1 MADVTSNS
9 TGCFKPHLPTVES
22 TGPIAG
28 WFFQVIVFSPH
39 EQSLTACICPPE
51 LLLEPVAEATC
62 RCSLAEW
69 TGWVPMPV
77 TLTRRKVRLI
87 GLASAVS
94 TLLAP
99 EFVVGL
105 PAFTRASAMTV
116 ATGAAGGQMGGGPPT
131 QVPPAQVS
139 AVVQSSL
146 SSHGEL
152 FAVFMQ
158 PVAGSHESVVH
169 TLLSSQLRAGPP
181 TQAPP
186 AQVSAVV
193 QALPSLQDRVFG
205 VPAHT
210 LAAQVSPEVQGL
222 RSSHGRVLGVFT
234 QPVAGS
240 HVSVVHTL
248 PSTQLG
254 GGPPTQTPPA
264 QVSAVV
270 QALPSLQGSVF
281 GVPPTHA
288 AAPSQVLPLMQGLL
302 AQAWPAGS
310 NWQVVE
316 QQSPATRLPSS
327 HCSPRSTTP
336 LPQTWAILPM
346 RTVNWLVC
354 TPPAGKPGPWTP
366 KTFWPQG
373 LPVTVWGAA
382 GL

>member
-1 MADVTSNS
+1 M
-9 TGCFKPHLPTVES
+9 
-22 TGPIAG
+22 
-28 WFFQVIVFSPH
+28 
-39 EQSLTACICPPE
+39 
-51 LLLEPVAEATC
+51 
-62 RCSLAEW
+62 
-69 TGWVPMPV
+69 
-77 TLTRRKVRLI
+77 RRKVRLT

-116 ATGAAGGQMGGGPPT
+116 ATGAAGGQTGGGPPT

-146 SSHGEL
+146 
-152 FAVFMQ
+152 
-158 PVAGSHESVVH
+158 
-169 TLLSSQLRAGPP
+169 
-181 TQAPP
+181 
-186 AQVSAVV
+186 
-193 QALPSLQDRVFG
+193 
-205 VPAHT
+205 
-210 LAAQVSPEVQGL
+210 
-222 RSSHGRVLGVFT
+222 
-234 QPVAGS
+234 
-240 HVSVVHTL
+240 
-248 PSTQLG
+248 STQLG

-310 NWQVVE
+310 NWQVGE

-327 HCSPRSTTP
+327 HCSPRSTMP

-346 RTVNWLVC
+346 RTVNWSVC
-354 TPPAGKPGPWTP
+354 SPPPGRPGP
-366 KTFWPQG
+366 
-373 LPVTVWGAA
+373 
-382 GL
+382 

>member
-1 MADVTSNS
+1 M
-9 TGCFKPHLPTVES
+9 
-22 TGPIAG
+22 
-28 WFFQVIVFSPH
+28 
-39 EQSLTACICPPE
+39 
-51 LLLEPVAEATC
+51 
-62 RCSLAEW
+62 
-69 TGWVPMPV
+69 
-77 TLTRRKVRLI
+77 RRKVRLT

-116 ATGAAGGQMGGGPPT
+116 ATGAAGGQTGGGPPT
-131 QVPPAQVS
+131 QVPPAQV
-139 AVVQSSL
+139 
-146 SSHGEL
+146 
-152 FAVFMQ
+152 
-158 PVAGSHESVVH
+158 PAG
-169 TLLSSQLRAGPP
+169 QG
-181 TQAPP
+181 
-186 AQVSAVV
+186 SAVV
-193 QALPSLQDRVFG
+193 QAL
-205 VPAHT
+205 A
-210 LAAQVSPEVQGL
+210 
-222 RSSHGRVLGVFT
+222 
-234 QPVAGS
+234 
-240 HVSVVHTL
+240 
-248 PSTQLG
+248 
-254 GGPPTQTPPA
+254 
-264 QVSAVV
+264 
-270 QALPSLQGSVF
+270 SLQGSVV

-310 NWQVVE
+310 NWQVGE

-382 GL
+382 GLPTKPAGGGGATAVRNGPIGPGGGGVPKASAGPPGTSGVRVLSWVKLTVPTASAWSTSTP

>member
-1 MADVTSNS
+1 M
-9 TGCFKPHLPTVES
+9 
-22 TGPIAG
+22 
-28 WFFQVIVFSPH
+28 
-39 EQSLTACICPPE
+39 
-51 LLLEPVAEATC
+51 
-62 RCSLAEW
+62 
-69 TGWVPMPV
+69 
-77 TLTRRKVRLI
+77 RRKVRLT

-105 PAFTRASAMTV
+105 QAFTRASAMTV
-116 ATGAAGGQMGGGPPT
+116 ATGAAGGQTGGGPPT

-205 VPAHT
+205 VPTHAP
-210 LAAQVSPEVQGL
+210 AAQVSPEVQGL
-222 RSSHGRVLGVFT
+222 RSSHGRVFGVFT
-234 QPVAGS
+234 QPVTGS

-281 GVPPTHA
+281 GAPPTQA
-288 AAPSQVLPLMQGLL
+288 AAPSQVLPLLHGLL

-310 NWQVVE
+310 NWQVGE
-316 QQSPATRLPSS
+316 QQSPAMRLPSS

-336 LPQTWAILPM
+336 LPQMWAILPM

-366 KTFWPQG
+366 KMFWPQG

-382 GL
+382 GLPTKPAGGGGATAVRNGPIRPVASGVPKASAGPPGTSGMRVLSWVKLTVPTASAWSTSTP

>member
-1 MADVTSNS
+1 MADVTSKS
-9 TGCFKPHLPTVES
+9 TPCFKAHLPTVAS

-28 WFFQVIVFSPH
+28 WLFQVIVFSPH

-77 TLTRRKVRLI
+77 TLTRRKVRLT

-116 ATGAAGGQMGGGPPT
+116 ATGAAGGQ
-131 QVPPAQVS
+131 
-139 AVVQSSL
+139 
-146 SSHGEL
+146 
-152 FAVFMQ
+152 
-158 PVAGSHESVVH
+158 
-169 TLLSSQLRAGPP
+169 
-181 TQAPP
+181 
-186 AQVSAVV
+186 
-193 QALPSLQDRVFG
+193 
-205 VPAHT
+205 
-210 LAAQVSPEVQGL
+210 
-222 RSSHGRVLGVFT
+222 
-234 QPVAGS
+234 
-240 HVSVVHTL
+240 
-248 PSTQLG
+248 
-254 GGPPTQTPPA
+254 PTQTPPA

-310 NWQVVE
+310 NWQVGE

-327 HCSPRSTTP
+327 HCSPRSTMP

-346 RTVNWLVC
+346 RTVNWSVC
-354 TPPAGKPGPWTP
+354 SPPPGRPGP
-366 KTFWPQG
+366 
-373 LPVTVWGAA
+373 
-382 GL
+382 

>member
-1 MADVTSNS
+1 M
-9 TGCFKPHLPTVES
+9 
-22 TGPIAG
+22 
-28 WFFQVIVFSPH
+28 
-39 EQSLTACICPPE
+39 
-51 LLLEPVAEATC
+51 
-62 RCSLAEW
+62 
-69 TGWVPMPV
+69 
-77 TLTRRKVRLI
+77 RRKVRLT

-116 ATGAAGGQMGGGPPT
+116 ATGAAGGQTGGGPPT
-131 QVPPAQVS
+131 QV
-139 AVVQSSL
+139 
-146 SSHGEL
+146 
-152 FAVFMQ
+152 
-158 PVAGSHESVVH
+158 
-169 TLLSSQLRAGPP
+169 
-181 TQAPP
+181 
-186 AQVSAVV
+186 
-193 QALPSLQDRVFG
+193 
-205 VPAHT
+205 
-210 LAAQVSPEVQGL
+210 
-222 RSSHGRVLGVFT
+222 
-234 QPVAGS
+234 
-240 HVSVVHTL
+240 
-248 PSTQLG
+248 
-254 GGPPTQTPPA
+254 PPA

-310 NWQVVE
+310 NWQVGE

-382 GL
+382 GLPTKPAGGGGATAVRNGPIRPVASGVPKASAGPPGTSGMRVLSWVKLTVPTASAWSTSTP

>member
-1 MADVTSNS
+1 M
-9 TGCFKPHLPTVES
+9 
-22 TGPIAG
+22 
-28 WFFQVIVFSPH
+28 
-39 EQSLTACICPPE
+39 
-51 LLLEPVAEATC
+51 
-62 RCSLAEW
+62 
-69 TGWVPMPV
+69 
-77 TLTRRKVRLI
+77 RRKVRLT

-116 ATGAAGGQMGGGPPT
+116 ATGAAGGQTGGGPPT

-181 TQAPP
+181 TQ
-186 AQVSAVV
+186 
-193 QALPSLQDRVFG
+193 
-205 VPAHT
+205 
-210 LAAQVSPEVQGL
+210 
-222 RSSHGRVLGVFT
+222 
-234 QPVAGS
+234 
-240 HVSVVHTL
+240 
-248 PSTQLG
+248 
-254 GGPPTQTPPA
+254 GPPTQTPPA

-310 NWQVVE
+310 NWQVGE

-366 KTFWPQG
+366 KTF
-373 LPVTVWGAA
+373 
-382 GL
+382 

>member
-1 MADVTSNS
+1 R
-9 TGCFKPHLPTVES
+9 
-22 TGPIAG
+22 
-28 WFFQVIVFSPH
+28 
-39 EQSLTACICPPE
+39 LT
-51 LLLEPVAEATC
+51 
-62 RCSLAEW
+62 
-69 TGWVPMPV
+69 
-77 TLTRRKVRLI
+77 

-105 PAFTRASAMTV
+105 PLLTRASAVTV
-116 ATGAAGGQMGGGPPT
+116 ATGAAGGQTGGGPPT

-139 AVVQSSL
+139 AVVQSSA

-158 PVAGSHESVVH
+158 PVAGSHESVV
-169 TLLSSQLRAGPP
+169 Q
-181 TQAPP
+181 
-186 AQVSAVV
+186 
-193 QALPSLQDRVFG
+193 
-205 VPAHT
+205 
-210 LAAQVSPEVQGL
+210 
-222 RSSHGRVLGVFT
+222 
-234 QPVAGS
+234 
-240 HVSVVHTL
+240 TL
-248 PSTQLG
+248 PSSPLG

-310 NWQVVE
+310 NWQVGE

-346 RTVNWLVC
+346 
-354 TPPAGKPGPWTP
+354 K
-366 KTFWPQG
+366 
-373 LPVTVWGAA
+373 
-382 GL
+382 

>member
-1 MADVTSNS
+1 MAEVTSKS
-9 TGCFKPHLPTVES
+9 TPCFKPHLPTVES

-62 RCSLAEW
+62 RCSLTEW

-77 TLTRRKVRLI
+77 TLMRRKVRLT

-105 PAFTRASAMTV
+105 PAFTKASAVTV
-116 ATGAAGGQMGGGPPT
+116 ATGAAGGQTGGGPPT

-139 AVVQSSL
+139 AVVQGST
-146 SSHGEL
+146 SSHGSV
-152 FAVFMQ
+152 FA
-158 PVAGSHESVVH
+158 
-169 TLLSSQLRAGPP
+169 
-181 TQAPP
+181 
-186 AQVSAVV
+186 
-193 QALPSLQDRVFG
+193 
-205 VPAHT
+205 
-210 LAAQVSPEVQGL
+210 
-222 RSSHGRVLGVFT
+222 VFT

-264 QVSAVV
+264 QVSGMV

-288 AAPSQVLPLMQGLL
+288 AEPSQVLPLMQG
-302 AQAWPAGS
+302 
-310 NWQVVE
+310 
-316 QQSPATRLPSS
+316 
-327 HCSPRSTTP
+327 
-336 LPQTWAILPM
+336 
-346 RTVNWLVC
+346 
-354 TPPAGKPGPWTP
+354 
-366 KTFWPQG
+366 F
-373 LPVTVWGAA
+373 
-382 GL
+382 

>member
-1 MADVTSNS
+1 MADVTSKS
-9 TGCFKPHLPTVES
+9 TPCFKAHLPTVES

-28 WFFQVIVFSPH
+28 WLFQVMVFSPH

-77 TLTRRKVRLI
+77 TLMRRKVRLT

-105 PAFTRASAMTV
+105 PAFTKASAVTV
-116 ATGAAGGQMGGGPPT
+116 ATGAAGGQTGGGPPT

-139 AVVQSSL
+139 AVVQASL

-152 FAVFMQ
+152 FAVFTQ
-158 PVAGSHESVVH
+158 PVAGSQESVVH
-169 TLLSSQLRAGPP
+169 TLLSLQLRAGPP

-210 LAAQVSPEVQGL
+210 AAAQVSPEVQGL
-222 RSSHGRVLGVFT
+222 RSSHGRVLGVFA

-254 GGPPTQTPPA
+254 GGPPTHTPPA

-281 GVPPTHA
+281 GAPPTHA
-288 AAPSQVLPLMQGLL
+288 AAPSQVLPLMQGLF

-310 NWQVVE
+310 NWQVGE

-336 LPQTWAILPM
+336 LPQTCAILPM
-346 RTVNWLVC
+346 RTVNWSVC
-354 TPPAGKPGPWTP
+354 SPPPGRPGP
-366 KTFWPQG
+366 
-373 LPVTVWGAA
+373 
-382 GL
+382 

>member
-1 MADVTSNS
+1 MADVTARS
-9 TGCFKPHLPTVES
+9 TPGCKAHLPTVAS

-28 WFFQVIVFSPH
+28 WLFQVMVFSPH

-51 LLLEPVAEATC
+51 MLLEPVAEATC

-77 TLTRRKVRLI
+77 TLMRRKVRLT

-116 ATGAAGGQMGGGPPT
+116 ATGAAGGQTGGGPPT

-139 AVVQSSL
+139 AVVQ
-146 SSHGEL
+146 
-152 FAVFMQ
+152 A
-158 PVAGSHESVVH
+158 
-169 TLLSSQLRAGPP
+169 
-181 TQAPP
+181 
-186 AQVSAVV
+186 
-193 QALPSLQDRVFG
+193 
-205 VPAHT
+205 
-210 LAAQVSPEVQGL
+210 L
-222 RSSHGRVLGVFT
+222 RSSHGRVLGVFA

-248 PSTQLG
+248 PSVQMG

-288 AAPSQVLPLMQGLL
+288 AAPSQVLPLMQGL
-302 AQAWPAGS
+302 
-310 NWQVVE
+310 
-316 QQSPATRLPSS
+316 
-327 HCSPRSTTP
+327 
-336 LPQTWAILPM
+336 
-346 RTVNWLVC
+346 
-354 TPPAGKPGPWTP
+354 
-366 KTFWPQG
+366 
-373 LPVTVWGAA
+373 
-382 GL
+382 

>member
-1 MADVTSNS
+1 M
-9 TGCFKPHLPTVES
+9 
-22 TGPIAG
+22 
-28 WFFQVIVFSPH
+28 
-39 EQSLTACICPPE
+39 
-51 LLLEPVAEATC
+51 
-62 RCSLAEW
+62 
-69 TGWVPMPV
+69 
-77 TLTRRKVRLI
+77 RRKVRFT

-116 ATGAAGGQMGGGPPT
+116 ATGAAGGQTGGGPPT
-131 QVPPAQVS
+131 QGPPAQVS

-193 QALPSLQDRVFG
+193 QALPSLQDRVVG
-205 VPAHT
+205 VPAHA
-210 LAAQVSPEVQGL
+210 LAAQVSAEVQGL
-222 RSSHGRVLGVFT
+222 RSSHGKVLGVFT

-248 PSTQLG
+248 PSLQLG

-281 GVPPTHA
+281 GVPPTQA

-310 NWQVVE
+310 NWQVGE

-366 KTFWPQG
+366 KTFWPRG

-382 GL
+382 GLPTKPAGGGGATAVRNGPIRPVASGVPKASAGPPGTSGMRVLSWVKLTVPTASAWSTSTP

>member
-1 MADVTSNS
+1 M
-9 TGCFKPHLPTVES
+9 
-22 TGPIAG
+22 
-28 WFFQVIVFSPH
+28 
-39 EQSLTACICPPE
+39 
-51 LLLEPVAEATC
+51 
-62 RCSLAEW
+62 
-69 TGWVPMPV
+69 
-77 TLTRRKVRLI
+77 RRKVRLT

-116 ATGAAGGQMGGGPPT
+116 ATGAAGGQTGGGPPT

-181 TQAPP
+181 TQALP

-193 QALPSLQDRVFG
+193 QALPSLQDRVFV

-240 HVSVVHTL
+240 
-248 PSTQLG
+248 
-254 GGPPTQTPPA
+254 

-281 GVPPTHA
+281 GVPPTQA

-310 NWQVVE
+310 NWQVGE
-316 QQSPATRLPSS
+316 QQSPAMRLPSS

-336 LPQTWAILPM
+336 LPQMWAILPM

-373 LPVTVWGAA
+373 LPVTVWDAA
-382 GL
+382 GLPTKPAGGGGATAVRNGPIRPVASGVPKASAGPPGTSGMRVLSWVKLTVPTTSAWSTSTP

>member
-1 MADVTSNS
+1 M
-9 TGCFKPHLPTVES
+9 
-22 TGPIAG
+22 
-28 WFFQVIVFSPH
+28 
-39 EQSLTACICPPE
+39 
-51 LLLEPVAEATC
+51 
-62 RCSLAEW
+62 
-69 TGWVPMPV
+69 
-77 TLTRRKVRLI
+77 RRKVRFT

-105 PAFTRASAMTV
+105 PAFTKASAVTV
-116 ATGAAGGQMGGGPPT
+116 ATGAAGGQTGGGPPT

-193 QALPSLQDRVFG
+193 QALPSLQ
-205 VPAHT
+205 
-210 LAAQVSPEVQGL
+210 
-222 RSSHGRVLGVFT
+222 
-234 QPVAGS
+234 
-240 HVSVVHTL
+240 
-248 PSTQLG
+248 
-254 GGPPTQTPPA
+254 
-264 QVSAVV
+264 
-270 QALPSLQGSVF
+270 GSVF

-310 NWQVVE
+310 NWQVGE

-346 RTVNWLVC
+346 RTV
-354 TPPAGKPGPWTP
+354 
-366 KTFWPQG
+366 
-373 LPVTVWGAA
+373 
-382 GL
+382 